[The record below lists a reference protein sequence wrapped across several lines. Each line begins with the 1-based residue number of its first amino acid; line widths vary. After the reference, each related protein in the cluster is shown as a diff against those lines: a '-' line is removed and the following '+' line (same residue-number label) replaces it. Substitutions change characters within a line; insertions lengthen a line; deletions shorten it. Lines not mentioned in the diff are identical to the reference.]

1 MRRALPLLLVV
12 IVAALAYL
20 GWRQK
25 WFVGADKTDR
35 DDATSLAPTDIEGR
49 GDLKG
54 AGAFKPTDADP
65 KTFEGDPVGKLVLAF
80 GSSTVTGRVVAT
92 DGSPL
97 RFARVTVVLPPPD
110 GGHSVRTTKDGAFE
124 IKGLAAAEH
133 DLRASAEGFVS
144 RTVRTPDLHVE
155 QTTAIGDVTLKART
169 TSKEGIRVKVVEEA
183 SGRPVSGAKITVSTL
198 NYALIVSIGAER
210 GGVSDTITRQGVTD
224 DLGVC
229 QLDGLPT
236 EKYDVVVE
244 AKGFV
249 LEPVE
254 NVVVA
259 LGRVENVAVSLKPG
273 LSISGTIVDAD
284 GLPVSGAFVT
294 GLGFPSFR
302 SYEAVKSEASGSFTL
317 DGLAPGNYM
326 LIGASDAKGT
336 GSANPVKA
344 GERAARIQLKGVGT
358 VTGKV
363 TTKGGSPVGEYV
375 VRPYTAGPFQYVYS
389 RLTHVKDPDGKFSLQ
404 LPPGAYQ
411 IDVKADG
418 SSVTTTT
425 AVTVTP
431 NQTTDIAITLPPEGV
446 VKGVVTDPDGNHLA
460 GAEVYVK
467 SGGFPPVAIREKY
480 VRTDGDG
487 QFVLKGLSLEPVKLH
502 VRHAGF
508 ALSIIETT
516 PVDAAKAT
524 ELTVKLGAGA
534 RVEGHV
540 RTKEGA
546 PVAGERI
553 NLFQG
558 FDFFSAKTAFTD
570 DAGAFAFTAVGEGSY
585 QCSTGRFE
593 ANAQGQQQGVTVA
606 SSGVVTVDFTKEGD
620 TVGGGTVTGTITL
633 GGKPAVKATVTAT
646 DERGEASG
654 VNTETDA
661 EGRYVAKG
669 LKAGP
674 VRIQVQT
681 AEGNFRSKSGTIEK
695 SGGTVTLDVAFG
707 SSRLTGTLVGADG
720 KVTVSGAWVQAE
732 VNDPK
737 GEDGGWGRVR
747 GFATSSNE
755 GAFSFQ
761 GLDPGTY
768 RLRITGNMGGYA
780 SKVTEPFALADG
792 ETKELARIQLAA
804 GGGISGRVTNEQGSP
819 LEGVGVSLENSKGE
833 PVFIFS
839 LSSTGS
845 DGRYGLEGL
854 EFGSYTVVFDKKGFA
869 PARKAATVAGTGGAS
884 VDVTLRGGGGIAI
897 SVEDDQGA
905 ALPDVR
911 LELYENGKRVE
922 KTLTIANLFEA
933 DVSHT
938 NAQGAT
944 TISDLAPATY
954 SVKAVK
960 KDYTPLSDPPLVTV
974 VSGGVVPVKIV
985 LRKGS

>member
-1 MRRALPLLLVV
+1 MRRALPLVVLL
-12 IVAALAYL
+12 IVAAVAFL

-25 WFVGADKTDR
+25 WFVGADRT
-35 DDATSLAPTDIEGR
+35 DDADGASLAPADIETR

-54 AGAFKPTDADP
+54 SGVLRPTDADP
-65 KTFEGDPVGKLVLAF
+65 KTYEGDPVGKLVLDF
-80 GSSTVTGRVVAT
+80 GTSGLSGRVVGA
-92 DGSPL
+92 DGTPI

-110 GGHSVRTTKDGAFE
+110 GGHSVRTTKEGAFE
-124 IKGLAAAEH
+124 IKGLAASEY
-133 DLRASAEGFVS
+133 DLRVSADGFVS
-144 RTVRTPDLHVE
+144 RSVRTPALVVG
-155 QTTAIGDVTLKART
+155 QTTAVGDVPLKAKT
-169 TSKEGIRVKVVEEA
+169 SSKEGIRVKATEEA
-183 SGRPVSGAKITVSTL
+183 SGRPVPGAKVTVSTL
-198 NYALIVSIGAER
+198 NYALVVSIGAER
-210 GGVSDTITRQGVTD
+210 GGITDSITRVGVTD

-229 QLDGLPT
+229 LFDGLPT

-259 LGRVENVAVSLKPG
+259 LGRVENVAVALKPG
-273 LSISGTIVDAD
+273 LSIQGNVVDAD
-284 GLPVSGAFVT
+284 GLPVVGAFVT

-302 SYEAVKSEASGSFTL
+302 SYEAVQSEANGAFTL
-317 DGLAPGNYM
+317 DGLSPGNYM

-363 TTKGGSPVGEYV
+363 TTKGGGPVAEYV
-375 VRPYTAGPFQYVYS
+375 LRPYTAGPFQYVYS
-389 RLTHVKDPDGKFSLQ
+389 RLTHVKDPEGKFTLQ

-431 NQTTDIAITLPPEGV
+431 NQTTDIAITLPPEGIV
-446 VKGVVTDPDGNHLA
+446 RGVVTDPDGNHLA

-480 VRTDGDG
+480 VRADGDG
-487 QFVLKGLSLEPVKLH
+487 QFVLKGLALEPVTLH

-508 ALSIIETT
+508 ALAKVETT

-524 ELTVKLGAGA
+524 ELTVKLSAGA

-540 RTKEGA
+540 KTKEGT

-558 FDFFSAKTAFTD
+558 FDFFAAKTAFTD
-570 DAGAFAFTAVGEGSY
+570 DAGAFAFTAVGEGTY

-593 ANAQGQQQGVTVA
+593 ANAQGQQQGVTVPA
-606 SSGVVTVDFTKEGD
+606 SGVVKVDFTKEGD
-620 TVGGGTVTGTITL
+620 TAGGGTITGTITVA
-633 GGKPAVKATVTAT
+633 GKPAVKASIVAT

-654 VNTETDA
+654 VNTETDT
-661 EGRYVAKG
+661 EGRFVAKG

-681 AEGNFRSKSGTIEK
+681 AEGNFRTRSGTLEK
-695 SGGTVTLDVAFG
+695 SGGTVVIDVAFG
-707 SSRLTGTLVGADG
+707 ASRLTGVLVGADG

-780 SKVTEPFALADG
+780 SKVTEPFALGDG
-792 ETKELARIQLAA
+792 EAKDVGRIQLAA

-819 LEGVGVSLENSKGE
+819 LEGVGVSLENTKGE
-833 PVFIFS
+833 PVFLFS

-854 EFGSYTVVFDKKGFA
+854 EFGVYTVVFDKKGYA
-869 PARKAATVAGTGGAS
+869 PARKSATVAGTGGAS
-884 VDVTLRGGGGIAI
+884 VDVTLKGGGAIAI
-897 SVEDDQGA
+897 AVEDEQGG
-905 ALPDVR
+905 ALADVR

-933 DVSHT
+933 DVSRT

-944 TISDLAPATY
+944 TIADLASATY
-954 SVKAVK
+954 AVKAF
-960 KDYTPLSDPPLVTV
+960 KDGYTLLSDPPLVTV
-974 VSGGVVPVKIV
+974 VSGGVVPLKLV
-985 LRKGS
+985 LRKGW